1 MVSNISSIRDELV
14 FSYSHTFALEGAHHV
29 YIDCWLSSRVQEQKL
44 KISGKPLFN
53 VKSLVPDIN
62 VARKC

>member
-1 MVSNISSIRDELV
+1 M

-44 KISGKPLFN
+44 KISGKPFFN